1 MTPTAPAAFFSYV
14 HRDDEHDGGQ
24 IRRLRDVL
32 QGEVRMQLGEEGF
45 DIFLDRDDIAWG
57 QNWRRRIEASLDAV
71 TLLIPILTPAFFA
84 SRECRHELERFLRRE
99 RELARDDL
107 ILAIYYVS
115 APQLDVPER
124 RKQDPLAR
132 RARRPSAH

>member
-1 MTPTAPAAFFSYV
+1 MTPAPLAAFFSYV

-32 QGEVRMQLGEEGF
+32 QGEVRMQLGEAGF

-71 TLLIPILTPAFFA
+71 TLLIPVLTPAFFA
-84 SRECRHELERFLRRE
+84 SPECRRELELFLLRE
-99 RELARDDL
+99 RD
-107 ILAIYYVS
+107 
-115 APQLDVPER
+115 
-124 RKQDPLAR
+124 
-132 RARRPSAH
+132 